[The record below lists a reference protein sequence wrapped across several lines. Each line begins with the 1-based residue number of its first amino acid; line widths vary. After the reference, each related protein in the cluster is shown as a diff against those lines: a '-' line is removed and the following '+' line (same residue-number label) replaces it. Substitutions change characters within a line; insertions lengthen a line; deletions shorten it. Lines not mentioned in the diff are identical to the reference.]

1 MQLISWIV
9 ASFICSL
16 WWSLCWTIVSSLC
29 YSNLTRAWS
38 MSGCRCTENAKANRD
53 VETQRRIECLNQSVT
68 SHHVFVFR
76 GSRLFKSSSRD
87 TESGAARN
95 NVPLKHEVLPAALY
109 YDITSLLPS
118 RWNLNRYFEEQKKNT
133 RLCKAG
139 LLRSASIKEN
149 YLRL

>member
-38 MSGCRCTENAKANRD
+38 MSASRCTESAKANRD
-53 VETQRRIECLNQSVT
+53 VETHRVSKSERHFSSRIC
-68 SHHVFVFR
+68 FR

-87 TESGAARN
+87 AESGAARN